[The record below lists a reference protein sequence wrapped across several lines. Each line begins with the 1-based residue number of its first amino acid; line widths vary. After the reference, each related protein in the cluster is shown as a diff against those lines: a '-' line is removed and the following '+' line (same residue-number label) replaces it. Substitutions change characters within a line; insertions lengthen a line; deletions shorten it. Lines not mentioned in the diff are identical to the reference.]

1 MRSLDPERTPQELQ
15 PARVPS
21 VLMFSVG
28 ILIWLAVLLVLGARH
43 LLGYGA
49 DGRLVSLA
57 VAGVVLGT
65 AGLVWAWVRPRPEFA
80 APTTEPAPDPQ
91 DPS

>member
-1 MRSLDPERTPQELQ
+1 M
-15 PARVPS
+15 
-21 VLMFSVG
+21 
-28 ILIWLAVLLVLGARH
+28 AVLLVLGARH

-57 VAGVVLGT
+57 VAGVVLGA
-65 AGLVWAWVRPRPEFA
+65 AGLIWAWLRPRPEFA
-80 APTTEPAPDPQ
+80 APTGAPTTEPAPDPQ